1 MPHLHSVPARVQAE
15 PCETV
20 ARRPHPRLRPYV
32 VGYAG
37 FRSPDGA
44 ATAHR
49 VLPVNLVTM
58 IIDRDAG
65 GRVVTGPRTA
75 PAVFD
80 RTRWGQGV
88 SIGLT
93 PLGASALLSVHMR
106 ELAGIAVPLP
116 DLLGGGAD
124 HLAERLDAAPDWSTR
139 FALLDNLLAARL
151 AGTEVADDLVQRAW
165 WRLQEPALCPPVAD
179 QPRVMDHPRV
189 AVHPRIP
196 ARPRVADHPRV
207 GAVAAELG
215 VSRRYLEVRFRRQV
229 GLSPATVARVARFQ
243 RAVWMLAEGNDLPR
257 TAVESGYADQPHFT
271 REVRTMA
278 GLTPT
283 QLCAFLQYRQ
293 LAAH

>member
-1 MPHLHSVPARVQAE
+1 VPHLHSVPARVQAE
-15 PCETV
+15 PCETI

-58 IIDRDAG
+58 IIDREAG

-93 PLGASALLSVHMR
+93 PLGASALLSVPMR

-116 DLLGGGAD
+116 DLLGDGAD
-124 HLAERLDAAPDWSTR
+124 DLAERLDAAPDWSTR
-139 FALLDNLLAARL
+139 FALLDDLLAARL
-151 AGTEVADDLVQRAW
+151 AGAEVADDLVQRAW
-165 WRLQEPALCPPVAD
+165 WRLQEPALSPPVAD
-179 QPRVMDHPRV
+179 QPPVMDQPQ
-189 AVHPRIP
+189 
-196 ARPRVADHPRV
+196 VADHPRV
-207 GAVAAELG
+207 GAIAAELG

-229 GLSPATVARVARFQ
+229 GLSPATVTRVARFQ
-243 RAVWMLAEGNDLPR
+243 RAVWMLAEGNGLPR

-271 REVRTMA
+271 REVRAMA

-293 LAAH
+293 LAAR